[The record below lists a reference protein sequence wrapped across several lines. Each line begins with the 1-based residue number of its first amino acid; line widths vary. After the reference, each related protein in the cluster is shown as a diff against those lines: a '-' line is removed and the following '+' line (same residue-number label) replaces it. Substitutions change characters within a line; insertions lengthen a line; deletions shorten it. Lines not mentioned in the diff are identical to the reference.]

1 MERKSSLRLPGSIF
15 IVLVLYGVVQ
25 GRFYSLR
32 MPWVIASHFGARGT
46 PNGWQTQS
54 AFFVIEIFVV
64 AIAALL
70 GFVVPK
76 TLSALPVSMINLP
89 NKQYWLSPE
98 RRESTLDYF
107 RVHFAWCGC
116 ALLAF
121 LLFVMELAFRANL
134 TTPHQLNN
142 TAFIAAM
149 VVFLAFMVFWTVRL
163 IRHFTSMAT

>member
-1 MERKSSLRLPGSIF
+1 METKSSLRLPGSIF

-25 GRFYSLR
+25 ARFYSSR
-32 MPWVIASHFGARGT
+32 MPWVIASHFGAGGT

-98 RRESTLDYF
+98 RRGSTLDYF
-107 RVHFAWCGC
+107 RVHVACC
-116 ALLAF
+116 L
-121 LLFVMELAFRANL
+121 
-134 TTPHQLNN
+134 
-142 TAFIAAM
+142 
-149 VVFLAFMVFWTVRL
+149 
-163 IRHFTSMAT
+163 